1 MMTRQP
7 SLLDPKTPEFSIPGV
22 TEQPPEPERATG
34 LMLSDPQPPSLME
47 FRETMM
53 FMSPERRKE
62 ALTFWWDG
70 RVDLREWILSKLT
83 EGLHYGYVP
92 GCEPKY
98 CDSKGKTSTKET
110 AWGTIGYK
118 GALVPLESWRP
129 KPGLYDAGAA
139 LIRDLM
145 WVYSKESADMETWEQ
160 LGKQPGHIVRK
171 SQLFSRINDKFLGEG
186 TGARLLGQ
194 KGGDINNSV
203 KMADKN
209 ARVAAT
215 INTWSL
221 QDLFEIVEPEDG
233 PPKRPSPP
241 ADPQAPTAKPRGERV
256 TAEQVTSLLNRWK
269 HCENPAK
276 QTPADWNLYVR
287 ECCGRSDI
295 EALKAGQWTM
305 QDYDAVNEALGRR
318 GA

>member
-1 MMTRQP
+1 MMSHQP
-7 SLLDPKTPEFSIPGV
+7 TLLDPKPVEFSIP
-22 TEQPPEPERATG
+22 EEHDAPARATG

-83 EGLHYGYVP
+83 EGLHYGFVP

-98 CDSKGKTSTKET
+98 CDSKGKLCAKEV
-110 AWGTIGYK
+110 AWGTLGYK
-118 GALVPLESWRP
+118 GSLVPLESWKP

-221 QDLFEIVEPEDG
+221 QDLFEIVEPTDDPN
-233 PPKRPSPP
+233 PPKRPSPE
-241 ADPQAPTAKPRGERV
+241 ADPNVATAQPRGERYFV
-256 TAEQVTSLLNRWK
+256 EDIKGLSDRWK
-269 HCENPAK
+269 KCENPNAQGFAEWQLFVHEK
-276 QTPADWNLYVR
+276 
-287 ECCGRSDI
+287 CGRTFGITKPSQWTKADF
-295 EALKAGQWTM
+295 EAVDAALKAR
-305 QDYDAVNEALGRR
+305 DA
-318 GA
+318 